1 MNDRPAD
8 RPVIRV
14 EQLTKDYHLGPNV
27 VHALSDVDLTVQ
39 RGEMLAIMGPSGSGK
54 STFLNLIGCLDR
66 PTSGR
71 YWLDGIP
78 ADQLSAGQLATVRNR
93 KVGFIFQSFHLLP
106 RATALENAI
115 LPLIYAGVVG
125 PAARE
130 RGRHALE
137 AAQFPLERAHH
148 KPSELSGGEQQRVAI
163 ARALVTGPSL
173 LLADEPTGNLDT
185 RTSMEIVAILQEL
198 HDSGITIVLVTHEP
212 DIAAYCG
219 RIVTFQDGRVASDSP
234 EPNPKRAERTLA
246 ATRPVV
252 VA

>member
-1 MNDRPAD
+1 MNDRLDD

-14 EQLTKDYHLGPNV
+14 EELTKEYRMGANV
-27 VHALSDVDLTVQ
+27 VHALGGVNLTVR

-54 STFLNLIGCLDR
+54 STCLNLIGCLDR

-78 ADQLSAGQLATVRNR
+78 AEQLSAGQLATVRNR
-93 KVGFIFQSFHLLP
+93 KIGFIFQSFNLLP
-106 RATALENAI
+106 RATALENAM
-115 LPLIYAGVVG
+115 LPLVYAGLVG
-125 PAARE
+125 PAAQQ
-130 RGRHALE
+130 RGRQALE

-148 KPSELSGGEQQRVAI
+148 KPAELSGGEQQRVAI

-185 RTSMEIVAILQEL
+185 RTSLEIVAILQEL
-198 HDSGITIVLVTHEP
+198 HDSGITVVLVTHES

-219 RIVTFQDGRVASDSP
+219 RIVTFQDGRVASDAT
-234 EPNPKRAERTLA
+234 EANPKRAERTLA
-246 ATRPVV
+246 AMRPAVT
-252 VA
+252 A